1 MVPLVDRGRPW
12 AVQSIEVRA
21 RVREFLTG
29 LAILLIGVLF
39 AALVAPFL
47 VDFNERRA
55 FVEETLS
62 RAAGTPVSVGGQIS
76 LRFLPFPVVKL
87 ERVTMGN
94 AASGLAVTADHVS
107 LDIATMPLLKGE
119 IYVMEAVI
127 DRPTVTVAISEEG
140 RFPRFPNLANSS
152 ESSSAWP
159 ISIETLA
166 VHDGALSL
174 APTRDA
180 PPMRLT
186 KLDLAIQAAALS
198 GPWRVDGTGNWRG
211 RPVQVRLTTGALD
224 EAGLF
229 RARFGL
235 DRKGGGFR
243 AELDGV
249 IATKGDSG
257 FDGKLRLE
265 GDMAWPEDNDIGI
278 RPVSLTS
285 AIKLTGRSFDIS
297 AAEILAGGD
306 EGGFK
311 LTGSGNGRL
320 GRDGGMVLLLDARQI
335 DLDRTLKTEG
345 RAYPPLTEVLSAW
358 RGTFLASDE
367 DLTPSLPVDVT
378 LSVESVLAGGDT
390 IKGLRLETHLDSEGV
405 KLRRGE
411 AQLPG
416 GAKLTASGDIGLAEG
431 GAFFGK
437 ASFTAKDFTR
447 FGAWVDGEA
456 SGHAARFGEARDVS
470 VEGDFALSA
479 SLMGASNLKIGL
491 DKSSL
496 TGLVRYS
503 IPEEGGRSRLDAQL
517 ASQGF
522 DLDQLPDLPM
532 MAARLGAID
541 ASIVVDARNVRATRM
556 KDAHA
561 GRVQFKARASEDG
574 LVIDTL
580 DIADLGGANVKA
592 SGRLTAV
599 GERVD
604 ALVDAPDMAPLT
616 LLFAKLFPG
625 RVASVLSE
633 RAKVISPARFTV
645 TAERTSDSART
656 IRLTFDGTAATTS
669 LSGTSRMNF
678 DDAGL
683 VYQVDATASARDG
696 VVLLQQA
703 GLSVLP
709 SQLNG
714 SGRVTLKAKGDP
726 QAGSDLS
733 YDMDL
738 AGVAATGTLTINR
751 EATQATGPFKINTA
765 DATPLLGA
773 LGFPFPDSTLK
784 TPAQVTG
791 RFEAGSDLIAFK
803 QIDALVSGRKL
814 SGALHYRPTLLKIEG
829 DLKADFISLP
839 VLASFVVGPV
849 GDAVSGSLWP
859 STRFSEVGPPP
870 LDLVIGLTADS
881 VDTGFGVKLAKL
893 STQLAW
899 RPDSLEFQA
908 LDARLFDAPLSGSL
922 ALRRQGNLAT
932 YLGKLSVK
940 GVALADVFPRAGL
953 GGSADVQ
960 FDGGGSGESLSAF
973 AASLSGGGQMRV
985 SGLTV
990 PTFDLGAVAATTRAL
1005 DSQRDPPDVR
1015 RVTDLISTG
1024 LNGGPLRL
1032 DELSAPLT
1040 ASSGVMRFG
1049 PIDARQGNAGLQ
1061 GSLSLDMRVMK
1072 LDARL
1077 VVDSKDAP
1085 KDWIGPPPQVILS
1098 LRGLVSGVPTRDI
1111 DATNL
1116 TNILTTRAVTRELA
1130 RIEAQE
1136 SDLRERGFFTR
1147 RLKVGRDLEERARR
1161 AAEEARIAEEA
1172 RKAEEAR
1179 LAEEAKRKA
1188 EAEEAQRKAAQ
1199 DAETQRILDELKAK
1213 EDEEALRKK
1222 TQQQNLLQGVEQL
1235 LNNNSEAQSAP

>member
-1 MVPLVDRGRPW
+1 MVPPNDPGCPG
-12 AVQSIEVRA
+12 AVQSIEVR
-21 RVREFLTG
+21 RFVREFLTG

-39 AALVAPFL
+39 AALVAPFI

-62 RAAGTPVSVGGQIS
+62 RAAGTPVSIGGQIS
-76 LRFLPFPVVKL
+76 VRFLPFPVVKL
-87 ERVTMGN
+87 DRVTMGN
-94 AASGLAVTADHVS
+94 AASGLSVSADHVS

-127 DRPTVTVAISEEG
+127 DRPVVTVAISEEG
-140 RFPRFPNLANSS
+140 RFPRFPKLANAGS
-152 ESSSAWP
+152 ESSAWP

-166 VHDGALSL
+166 VHDGALSF

-180 PPMRLT
+180 PPMRLA
-186 KLDLAIQAAALS
+186 KLDLEIQAAALS
-198 GPWRVDGTGNWRG
+198 GPWRVEGTGQWRG
-211 RPVQVRLTTGALD
+211 RSVQVRLTTGALD

-235 DRKGGGFR
+235 ERKGGGFR

-285 AIKLTGRSFDIS
+285 AIKLSGRSFDIS

-345 RAYPPLTEVLSAW
+345 RAYPPLTAVLSAW

-390 IKGLRLETHLDSEGV
+390 IKSLRLETHLDSEGV

-411 AQLPG
+411 ALLPG

-431 GAFFGK
+431 GSFFGK
-437 ASFTAKDFTR
+437 ASFSAKDFAR

-456 SGHAARFGEARDVS
+456 SGHAARFGEARDVT
-470 VEGDFALSA
+470 VEGDFALSS
-479 SLMGASNLKIGL
+479 SLIGASNLKIGL

-503 IPEEGGRSRLDAQL
+503 LPEEGGRPRLEAQL

-532 MAARLGAID
+532 MAARLGSID
-541 ASIVVDARNVRATRM
+541 ASIIVDARNVRAARI

-592 SGRLTAV
+592 SGRLTAA

-616 LLFAKLFPG
+616 LLFGKLFPG
-625 RVASVLSE
+625 RVAGLLSD
-633 RAKVISPARFTV
+633 RAKIISPARATI

-656 IRLTFDGTAATTS
+656 IRLSFDGTAASTAITG
-669 LSGTSRMNF
+669 SGQMTL

-683 VYQVDATASARDG
+683 IYQTDVTASSRDS

-703 GLSVLP
+703 GLPVLP
-709 SQLNG
+709 TQVKSA
-714 SGRVTLKAKGDP
+714 GRISLKAKGDP
-726 QAGSDLS
+726 HKGSDVT
-733 YDMDL
+733 YDLDL
-738 AGVAATGTLTINR
+738 LGVAATGSLAINQ
-751 EATQATGPFKINTA
+751 EATQALGPFKINTA
-765 DATPLLGA
+765 DATPLLSA
-773 LGFPFPDSTLK
+773 LGFPFPDSMIK
-784 TPAQVTG
+784 SPATVTG
-791 RFEAGSDLIAFK
+791 QFESGSDRISIK
-803 QIDALVSGRKL
+803 QIDALVAGRKVT
-814 SGALHYRPTLLKIEG
+814 GALHYRPSVLKIEG
-829 DLKADFISLP
+829 DVKADFVSLP
-839 VLASFVVGPV
+839 LLASFIVGPV
-849 GDAVSGSLWP
+849 GEAASTSLWP
-859 STRFSEVGPPP
+859 ATRFSEVGPPP
-870 LDLVIGLTADS
+870 VDLVIGVQADS
-881 VDTGFGVKLAKL
+881 VDTGFGAKLTKL

-899 RPDSLEFQA
+899 RPDSLEFQN
-908 LDARLFDAPLSGSL
+908 LEGRLFDAPLTGSI
-922 ALRRQGNLAT
+922 ALRRQGSLAT

-940 GVALADVFPRAGL
+940 GVALSDVFPRAGL
-953 GGSADVQ
+953 GGSADIQ
-960 FDGGGSGESLSAF
+960 FDGGGSGESVSAF
-973 AASLSGGGQMRV
+973 AASLSGGGQLHV

-990 PTFDLGAVAATTRAL
+990 PTLDLGAVAATTRAL

-1015 RVTDLISTG
+1015 RVTDLIAAG
-1024 LNGGPLRL
+1024 LNAGPLRL
-1032 DELSAPLT
+1032 DDLSAPLT

-1049 PIDARQGNAGLQ
+1049 PLDARQGSAGLQ

-1072 LDARL
+1072 LDGRL
-1077 VVDSKDAP
+1077 VIDSKDAP

-1098 LRGLVSGVPTRDI
+1098 LRGLMSGVPVRDI

-1136 SDLRERGFFTR
+1136 ADLRERGFFAR
-1147 RLKVGRDLEERARR
+1147 RLKVGRELEERARR
-1161 AAEEARIAEEA
+1161 AAEEARLAEEA

-1213 EDEEALRKK
+1213 EAEEALRKK
-1222 TQQQNLLQGVEQL
+1222 QQEDTVLQGVEQL
-1235 LNNNSEAQSAP
+1235 LNNNGETQSAP